1 MNERTKRDE
10 TERSVGAIEKGKR
23 RVKDKSITLVDDKW
37 MLKQSDAIVLV
48 EQTAKAYAVE
58 ELEKVVSN
66 HIWFGDDVDPQDIV
80 YRIKSLKDEQELRG
94 KG

>member
-23 RVKDKSITLVDDKW
+23 RVKDKSTTLVDDKW

-58 ELEKVVSN
+58 ELKKMRRN
-66 HIWFGDDVDPQDIV
+66 PLGAIRHDVEN
-80 YRIKSLKDEQELRG
+80 RIKELRG
-94 KG
+94 EG